1 MQDVLASE
9 PPFATIFVVVAQCFL
24 PTQELLLVGEEVLC
38 YNTNMAPKETI
49 TLVIVNSK
57 LTACID
63 FLLD

>member
-9 PPFATIFVVVAQCFL
+9 PSFATIFVVVAQCFL
-24 PTQELLLVGEEVLC
+24 PTQELLLLGEEVLC

-57 LTACID
+57 LTACIG
-63 FLLD
+63 FLVD